1 MFFILL
7 FFKTMLA
14 MINSSTF
21 QYQREKIVPDEKE
34 VNEQMP
40 LFIACVIFRAE
51 WNGWLGGIC
60 LFQGIFFP
68 PLFLLSSVDRKLDK
82 DKRCIIPVTLPNVH
96 PLLQAA
102 AAVHTNSLPALP
114 WLLQLVSD
122 GNVCI
127 QVHCCTL
134 MTGPSCIV
142 VGRECDS

>member
-51 WNGWLGGIC
+51 WNGWLGGY
-60 LFQGIFFP
+60 LFVSGDFF
-68 PLFLLSSVDRKLDK
+68 SSF
-82 DKRCIIPVTLPNVH
+82 IP
-96 PLLQAA
+96 
-102 AAVHTNSLPALP
+102 
-114 WLLQLVSD
+114 
-122 GNVCI
+122 
-127 QVHCCTL
+127 
-134 MTGPSCIV
+134 IV
-142 VGRECDS
+142 ISRQKIR